1 MYWFLVLSHYVCTYF
16 GFVHFAANGVVL
28 ATSVRFSEMLFVQN
42 GTVLAVDLRLLCI
55 YFGFVTFRSNRCCL
69 ATSFRL
75 VFCSEMLFVQTALF

>member
-28 ATSVRFSEMLFVQN
+28 ATSVRLVFCSEMLFVQN

-55 YFGFVTFRSNRCCL
+55 YFGFVTFRSKRCCF
-69 ATSFRL
+69 SN
-75 VFCSEMLFVQTALF
+75 